1 MSDIDTKAR
10 RERPH
15 TVLCVDD
22 EKNVLNALKR
32 LLRKEN
38 YRFLSASSC
47 SEALEVL
54 EREAVHLILSDQ
66 RMPEMS
72 GTDFLARVRR
82 DYPDILRII
91 LTGYTEVDAIME
103 SINNGQIY
111 KFFLKP
117 WNDHNLKIEIRRA
130 LEQYDLMKTNRRL
143 DEQVIEQN
151 AELKRAN
158 ERLEQVVRQRTRTL
172 EIQNKAL
179 EFSRA
184 ILEELPIPVLGI
196 DPQGTVAMM
205 NRRAG
210 GLVGQGGKIELGQP
224 IQELLPETVCGRI
237 ADAISDDVAVVLE
250 DVQVGFE
257 TYRVELIPLTGRY
270 EGRGAVL
277 AFSPRDTDTRVT
289 VRRQLNL
296 MDIGLSTG

>member
-1 MSDIDTKAR
+1 MSDMNTRTCPD
-10 RERPH
+10 RPH

-22 EKNVLNALKR
+22 EKNILNALKR

-38 YRFLSASSC
+38 YRFLSTSSC
-47 SEALEVL
+47 SEALALL
-54 EREAVHLILSDQ
+54 EKEDVHLILSDQ

-72 GTDFLARVRR
+72 GTEFLARVRTG
-82 DYPDILRII
+82 YPDVLRII

-130 LEQYDLMKTNRRL
+130 LEQYDLMKANRRL
-143 DEQVIEQN
+143 DEQVIQQN
-151 AELKRAN
+151 AELKQAN
-158 ERLEQVVRQRTRTL
+158 EQLEQVVRQRTRTL

-184 ILEELPIPVLGI
+184 ILEELPMSVLGI
-196 DPQGTVAMM
+196 DPHGTVAMM

-210 GLVGQGGKIELGQP
+210 KLAGHGGSIELGQP
-224 IQELLPETVCGRI
+224 IRELLPETCCRRI
-237 ADAISDDVAVVLE
+237 EAAITNDAALALE
-250 DVQVGFE
+250 DVRIGSE
-257 TYRVELIPLTGRY
+257 IYRVELIPLTGRY

-277 AFSPRDTDTRVT
+277 AFSPPGAGNGAAPGRQPDLKD
-289 VRRQLNL
+289 VRA
-296 MDIGLSTG
+296 STG

>member
-1 MSDIDTKAR
+1 MSDIDLKTR
-10 RERPH
+10 LDRSH

-22 EKNVLNALKR
+22 EKNILNALKR
-32 LLRKEN
+32 LLRKEH

-47 SEALEVL
+47 SEAFDVL
-54 EREAVHLILSDQ
+54 EREDVHLILSDQ

-82 DYPDILRII
+82 DYPDVLRII

-117 WNDHNLKIEIRRA
+117 WNDSNLKIEIRKA
-130 LEQYDLMKTNRRL
+130 LEQYDLMKANRRL
-143 DEQVIEQN
+143 DEQVIQQN
-151 AELKRAN
+151 EELKRAN

-179 EFSRA
+179 DFSRA

-196 DPQGTVAMM
+196 DPRGTIAMM
-205 NRRAG
+205 NRRG
-210 GLVGQGGKIELGQP
+210 GQLAGQGGKIELGQSVR
-224 IQELLPETVCGRI
+224 ELLPGNCWRRI
-237 ADAISDDVAVVLE
+237 ERAISDDTAAVLE
-250 DVQVGFE
+250 DVRVGSE
-257 TYRVELIPLTGRY
+257 TYQVELIPLTGRY

-277 AFSPRDTDTRVT
+277 AFSLSDTNSGTAN
-289 VRRQLNL
+289 RRQLYPK
-296 MDIGLSTG
+296 DFCASTG